1 MSGPNSVW
9 VRLEEK
15 ITKAAV
21 IKEIISEMEAIRPIR
36 QKTASEM
43 RVVLDRLPD
52 FARRVTEV
60 GKQSELQSPTV
71 LHIVSSKLEPELYYE
86 FERWMRHD
94 HPAEELSVNRIME
107 FLRAETEA
115 REQIAP
121 TKITR
126 PDAKWKPSVNHF
138 TVVIS
143 SRAGVHQRTS
153 TNLVYSDPCSLGC

>member
-1 MSGPNSVW
+1 MGQTGGKDHKSGCYQRNHFRNGGDSSHPSKNCLGDEGG
-9 VRLEEK
+9 VRPATRL
-15 ITKAAV
+15 
-21 IKEIISEMEAIRPIR
+21 RPPC
-36 QKTASEM
+36 
-43 RVVLDRLPD
+43 DRSW
-52 FARRVTEV
+52 
-60 GKQSELQSPTV
+60 KQSELQSPTV
-71 LHIVSSKLEPELYYE
+71 LHIVNSKLEPELYYE
-86 FERWMRHD
+86 FDRWMRHD